1 MLILSAENKFKTV
14 FTDFAHHSVG
24 VREIATSLQE
34 QLVDINVKQA
44 SHWPGIFERLAA

>member
-14 FTDFAHHSVG
+14 CTDFAHHLVS
-24 VREIATSLQE
+24 VREIPASLQE
-34 QLVDINVKQA
+34 QFVDIDVKQA